1 MKKICIIGSGLSGL
15 SCAHYLQ
22 NHNLEIKIFEKNST
36 PGGRVNSECIDDY
49 ICDIGF
55 QVLLNNYDEL
65 KKMNVYKQLDM
76 KYFNSGAEIYQK
88 DKNLTLYNPI
98 YHPIKTLRSSFMQ
111 IFSIRDIWNIL
122 SLLLFNNHTNST
134 KKAGLYIDE
143 FLSKKLRKLF
153 IYPFFKGVFLSK
165 NLENDLGF
173 FTKLLKK
180 FSFGRAGLPAKGM
193 SGLPKAII
201 KNANLNVSYNM
212 NLQTIDGNSVT
223 FDNGY
228 TEDFDKIILA
238 IPLHEINK
246 VTNLN
251 IDLHYNSNTTCY
263 FSSTKNILGKSI
275 LLVPDEEFEINSIQ
289 CLSNV
294 SPKYSNNDNSLYSVS
309 ALKPNSSNEKL
320 KKEFE
325 MITGIQQSDISII
338 KSYQIK
344 YALPKK
350 IEAIENSQSIYFC
363 GDWSQEP
370 SIDGALKSGRLT
382 AKEIILYV
390 EKILSE

>member
-36 PGGRVNSECIDDY
+36 PGGRVNSESIDDY

-65 KKMNVYKQLDM
+65 KKMNLYQQLNM
-76 KYFNSGAEIYQK
+76 KYFNSGYEIYQK

-98 YHPIKTLRSSFMQ
+98 YHPIKTLKSSFIR

-122 SLLLFNNHTNST
+122 PLLLFNNHANST
-134 KKAGLYIDE
+134 KKTGLHVDKV
-143 FLSKKLRKLF
+143 FSKKLRKLF
-153 IYPFFKGVFLSK
+153 IYPFFRGVFLSK
-165 NLENDLGF
+165 SLENDLGF
-173 FTKLLKK
+173 FIKLLKK

-193 SGLPKAII
+193 SELPKAII
-201 KNANLNVSYNM
+201 KNANLKVSYNM
-212 NLQTIDGNSVT
+212 NLQKIDGNNVT
-223 FDNGY
+223 FDNGH

-238 IPLHEINK
+238 MPLHEINK

-275 LLVPDEEFEINSIQ
+275 LIVPDENFEINSIQ

-309 ALKPNSSNEKL
+309 TLKPNSSKEKL

-325 MITGIQQSDISII
+325 RITGIKQTDISTI
-338 KSYQIK
+338 KLYQIK

-350 IEAIENSQSIYFC
+350 IESIENSQLIYFC

-370 SIDGALKSGRLT
+370 SIDGALKSGRLA
-382 AKEIILYV
+382 AKEIINN
-390 EKILSE
+390 IFH